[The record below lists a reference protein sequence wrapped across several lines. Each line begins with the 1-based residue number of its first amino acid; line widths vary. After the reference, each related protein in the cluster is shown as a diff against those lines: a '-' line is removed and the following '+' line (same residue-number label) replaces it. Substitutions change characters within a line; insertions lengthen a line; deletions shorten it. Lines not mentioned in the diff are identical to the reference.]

1 MSSNGVAKIFNKNE
15 IRKISKE
22 LPIFAPNLGILNFEI

>member
-1 MSSNGVAKIFNKNE
+1 MNLNIIKTSSNGVTKIFNTNE

-22 LPIFAPNLGILNFEI
+22 LPIFAPS